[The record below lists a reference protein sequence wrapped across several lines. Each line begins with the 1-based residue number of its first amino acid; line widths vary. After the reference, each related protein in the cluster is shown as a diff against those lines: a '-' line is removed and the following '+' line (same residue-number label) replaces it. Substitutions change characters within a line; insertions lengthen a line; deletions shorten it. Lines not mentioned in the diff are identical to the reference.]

1 MFKLNFYKSKRKR
14 IVYKSKLNFEFNQI
28 DIQYLFIKDY
38 KSLTNE
44 EKDTIKEFYYSKSK
58 SDFYNLLEY
67 NKIIPFGAHIL
78 SELNCD
84 VPFWKSKYEFFYNRN
99 NKIKEL
105 LNSVFQKLNS
115 VNCKS
120 IALTEN
126 FAVLLSTKSNI
137 GCFSSGDVDLSA
149 NIYEKDKI
157 ISCLNDFDFYSDD
170 KSNKITEYSGQ
181 SMQFFNKNF
190 LDNGFWINII
200 WKPVTRAFLIQNKY
214 EKRLEKARI
223 NYKLI
228 ENTSIRVLG
237 DTELMYFCC
246 LHISAG
252 HYFTLT
258 PGLRLYYDIDRLAS
272 YGNIDWNNL
281 KLWEIEDNAGLRIS
295 FMLILSPKILNSK
308 IPENIFN
315 TPLDKFRNQLFLKY
329 LFDSSSHKIQSKS
342 SFLRRFIIE
351 LLSDNKNIIFSFFNR
366 TYKYFVSKLSLNSN
380 IY

>member
-1 MFKLNFYKSKRKR
+1 MIKLNFYKSKRKR
-14 IVYKSKLNFEFNQI
+14 ILFNSNLNFEFNQK
-28 DIQYLFIKDY
+28 DIQYLFIKEY
-38 KSLTNE
+38 KSLSHE
-44 EKDTIKEFYYSKSK
+44 EKETIKEFYYSKSK
-58 SDFYNLLEY
+58 TDFYNLLEY
-67 NKIIPFGAHIL
+67 NQIIPFGAHIL

-84 VPFWKSKYEFFYNRN
+84 KTFWKSKYEFFFDRN

-105 LNSVFQKLNS
+105 LNSIFQKLDS

-120 IALTEN
+120 ITLTEN
-126 FAVLLSTKSNI
+126 FAVLLSTKSNL

-170 KSNKITEYSGQ
+170 KSNKIGEYSGQ

-200 WKPVTRAFLIQNKY
+200 WKPVTRAFLIQNRY
-214 EKRLEKARI
+214 EKRLDKARI

-228 ENTSIRVLG
+228 ENTSIRVLC

-295 FMLILSPKILNSK
+295 FVLLLSKKILNSK

-315 TPLDKFRNQLFLKY
+315 TPLAKFRNKLFLNY
-329 LFDSSSHKIQSKS
+329 LFDSNRNKIQSNS
-342 SFLRRFIIE
+342 SFFRRLIIE
-351 LLSDNKNIIFSFFNR
+351 LLSDNKNIIFSFFYR
-366 TYKYFVSKLSLNSN
+366 FYKYFISK
-380 IY
+380 